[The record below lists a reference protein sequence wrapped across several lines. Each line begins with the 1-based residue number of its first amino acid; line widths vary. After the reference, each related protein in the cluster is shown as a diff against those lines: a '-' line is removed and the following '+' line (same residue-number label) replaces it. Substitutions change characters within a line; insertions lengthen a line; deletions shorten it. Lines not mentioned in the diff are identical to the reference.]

1 MRCYLDSSALAKLV
15 IREPESH
22 ALRTFLKRSEMM
34 LSSAIAETELLRAA
48 RRISDQ
54 TVKAAPRMLSVV
66 ALMEVSREILSSA
79 SLLEPASLRTLDS
92 IHLATALELADEL
105 DSFVTYD
112 FKLAEAARSAG
123 LPVAQPGR

>member
-1 MRCYLDSSALAKLV
+1 
-15 IREPESH
+15 
-22 ALRTFLKRSEMM
+22 M

-54 TVKAAPRMLSVV
+54 TVKAAPRVLSVV

>member
-15 IREPESH
+15 IREAESH

-54 TVKAAPRMLSVV
+54 TVKAAPRVLSVV

>member
-54 TVKAAPRMLSVV
+54 TVKAAPRVLSVV

>member
-54 TVKAAPRMLSVV
+54 TVKAAPRVLSVV

-123 LPVAQPGR
+123 LPVSQPGR

>member
-48 RRISDQ
+48 RRISEQ
-54 TVKAAPRMLSVV
+54 TVNAAPRMLSVV